1 MKEININIE
10 GYNVNGICVGC
21 LNYNRR
27 MFYHPTVKECFR
39 LLGNIDV
46 SDAFSVISIIKEVQ
60 EGLESNYKSYN
71 CVV

>member
-27 MFYHPTVKECFR
+27 MHYDNDIKECFK
-39 LLGNIDV
+39 LLGEIDV
-46 SDAFSVISIIKEVQ
+46 RR
-60 EGLESNYKSYN
+60 L
-71 CVV
+71 

>member
-27 MFYHPTVKECFR
+27 MHYDNDIKECFK
-39 LLGNIDV
+39 LLGEIDV
-46 SDAFSVISIIKEVQ
+46 RCF
-60 EGLESNYKSYN
+60 
-71 CVV
+71 

>member
-27 MFYHPTVKECFR
+27 MFCCNEVKECFK

-46 SDAFSVISIIKEVQ
+46 STVIQ
-60 EGLESNYKSYN
+60 YNYH
-71 CVV
+71 

>member
-21 LNYNRR
+21 LNYNRP
-27 MFYHPTVKECFR
+27 MFYHSDIKECFR

-46 SDAFSVISIIKEVQ
+46 STDKTTNITL
-60 EGLESNYKSYN
+60 GM
-71 CVV
+71 